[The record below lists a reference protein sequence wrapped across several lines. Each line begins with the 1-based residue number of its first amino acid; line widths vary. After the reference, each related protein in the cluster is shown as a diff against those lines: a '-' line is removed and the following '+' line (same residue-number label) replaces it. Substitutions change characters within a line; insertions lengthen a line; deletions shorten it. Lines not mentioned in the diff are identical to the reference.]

1 MGDLEVGV
9 LLVGLEVVLAFC
21 SVEAV
26 GGPFRL
32 GPEAIGHLGVVFL
45 IELDSSLAQ

>member
-21 SVEAV
+21 GVEAV
-26 GGPFRL
+26 GGPFGL
-32 GPEAIGHLGVVFL
+32 GPEATGRLGVVFL
-45 IELDSSLAQ
+45 IELASSLAQ